1 MPSLIQSNYKI
12 ESLEK
17 IMDQEPVKA
26 RPDNFKGEDY
36 DIKFNNISFAYDEE
50 QVIRNISLVAKE
62 KEAIALVGESGS
74 GKSTLAKLLVHYYD
88 VSDGSI
94 NIGGQ
99 DIREFSLETLGSL
112 ISYVSQD
119 TYLFNISILENIR
132 IGKPKATDEEVLLAA
147 KKAQC
152 MDIIKNLPHGYN
164 TIVGGSGNKLSG
176 GEKQRICLARA
187 LLKNAVI
194 VVLDEATSFIDA
206 KNEEL
211 MNKAIK
217 EAVKD
222 KALIVIAHR
231 LKTISS
237 VDRIYVLKEGQID
250 SEGKHEDLIKCSEI
264 YKKLWNIG
272 IKSERWNPK
281 GEEYGN

>member
-1 MPSLIQSNYKI
+1 M
-12 ESLEK
+12 
-17 IMDQEPVKA
+17 
-26 RPDNFKGEDY
+26 
-36 DIKFNNISFAYDEE
+36 
-50 QVIRNISLVAKE
+50 
-62 KEAIALVGESGS
+62 
-74 GKSTLAKLLVHYYD
+74 TL
-88 VSDGSI
+88 
-94 NIGGQ
+94 
-99 DIREFSLETLGSL
+99 T
-112 ISYVSQD
+112 
-119 TYLFNISILENIR
+119 
-132 IGKPKATDEEVLLAA
+132 VLLAA

-194 VVLDEATSFIDA
+194 VVLDEATSFIDV

-264 YKKLWNIG
+264 YKKPWNIG